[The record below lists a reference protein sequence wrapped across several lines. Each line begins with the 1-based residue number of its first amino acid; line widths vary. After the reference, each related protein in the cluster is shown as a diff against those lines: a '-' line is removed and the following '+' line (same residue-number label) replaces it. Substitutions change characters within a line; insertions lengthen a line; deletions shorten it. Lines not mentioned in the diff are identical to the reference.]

1 MDFPFALL
9 YFGEGKVL
17 WVVGIL
23 AMLQQN
29 PICEKVNICASNHN
43 LQPKCDDSNSNG
55 SAILRYYFVL
65 VLQALED

>member
-1 MDFPFALL
+1 
-9 YFGEGKVL
+9 
-17 WVVGIL
+17 
-23 AMLQQN
+23 MLQQN

-65 VLQALED
+65 VLLRLEIKKRHVFYFLPGICTPWMIDGVI